1 MKRIIAIFLAL
12 LAIGAF
18 ASAQDRAPLQIY
30 CNVSGAQVYLAGQ
43 LIGNTNPNLFLNVRM
58 GTYSLTVAKPGFMR
72 FDTMVT
78 VGQGGAQVQANLGTP
93 GGGMAPNTIPVPNNI
108 PAPPPPPQI
117 FNYGLT
123 VSSNVNGAM
132 VFINGNQAGQ
142 TPLTAQ
148 VPAGSYTVL
157 VRAPGFLDFNQ
168 NVVVGNG
175 PAQVNA
181 FLQSMIATWQ
191 LVLPDNVRNRD
202 FRPEQFREGIQI
214 WIDGARQDTAPGP
227 IIASGQLTPGRH
239 VIRLVAGGLSSETQ
253 IDVQAGQALN
263 LVPFIGVNVQ

>member
-1 MKRIIAIFLAL
+1 M
-12 LAIGAF
+12 
-18 ASAQDRAPLQIY
+18 
-30 CNVSGAQVYLAGQ
+30 SGAQVYLAGQ
-43 LIGNTNPNLFLNVRM
+43 LIGNTNPNLILNVRM
-58 GTYSLTVAKPGFMR
+58 GTYQLTVVKQGFMR
-72 FDTMVT
+72 FDTVVT
-78 VGQGGAQVQANLGTP
+78 VGQGGAAVQANLVPP
-93 GGGMAPNTIPVPNNI
+93 GGISAPNTIPVPNTI
-108 PAPPPPPQI
+108 PPPPPQI
-117 FNYGLT
+117 FNYNLT
-123 VSSNVNGAM
+123 VSSNVNGAA

-191 LVLPDNVRNRD
+191 LSLPDTIRNRD

-214 WIDGARQDTAPGP
+214 WIDGVRQDTAPGP

-239 VIRLVAGGLSSETQ
+239 VIRLVAGGLSTETQ

-263 LVPFIGVNVQ
+263 FEPFIGLNVR

>member
-1 MKRIIAIFLAL
+1 MYSAAAGFRFLQPGRETQGAVMKRIIAIFLAL

-123 VSSNVNGAM
+123 VSSH
-132 VFINGNQAGQ
+132 GN
-142 TPLTAQ
+142 
-148 VPAGSYTVL
+148 
-157 VRAPGFLDFNQ
+157 
-168 NVVVGNG
+168 
-175 PAQVNA
+175 
-181 FLQSMIATWQ
+181 
-191 LVLPDNVRNRD
+191 
-202 FRPEQFREGIQI
+202 E
-214 WIDGARQDTAPGP
+214 
-227 IIASGQLTPGRH
+227 
-239 VIRLVAGGLSSETQ
+239 
-253 IDVQAGQALN
+253 
-263 LVPFIGVNVQ
+263 IG